1 MDTPERNMRD
11 PEPLSRYRLTDH
23 ANAQMKRRQIREE
36 NVANMLA
43 APEQVEM
50 VRPGRYVYQSRVL
63 LGEPPKTYLLR
74 VFVDVDRKPPAV
86 VTVYRTS
93 KVMKYWRTDR

>member
-1 MDTPERNMRD
+1 MRN
-11 PEPLSRYRLTDH
+11 PEPLTRYRVTDH
-23 ANAQMKRRQIREE
+23 AKAQMTSRHIREE
-36 NVANMLA
+36 DVAHVLA
-43 APEQVEM
+43 GPEQVAV

-74 VFVDVDRKPPAV
+74 VFVDMDRKPPAV